1 MPKISVVIP
10 VYNVEKYI
18 LRCIESVLNKSF
30 TNFEVICINDVLP
43 DNSAIILER
52 YTRLDERMHIINQL
66 RSFC

>member
-18 LRCIESVLNKSF
+18 PRCIESVLNKSF